1 MVGSLASKFV
11 NKKIFPGTNHEVDS
25 ILYIYIYCGKAKI
38 KNPAQDLIRFL
49 SNLHIIFEIYG
60 PNSK

>member
-25 ILYIYIYCGKAKI
+25 ILYIYIY
-38 KNPAQDLIRFL
+38 
-49 SNLHIIFEIYG
+49 IYILWEG
-60 PNSK
+60 QN